1 MDKGENSAK
10 NDKSTKTLGVK
21 IKEEPQEET
30 IKVGIIVFTPFIV
43 EGFHLIVVGQFR
55 CRRVW
60 VQ

>member
-10 NDKSTKTLGVK
+10 NEKSTKTLGVK

-43 EGFHLIVVGQFR
+43 DFHLSGGSVPLLK
-55 CRRVW
+55 RVATM
-60 VQ
+60 

>member
-30 IKVGIIVFTPFIV
+30 IKVGMS
-43 EGFHLIVVGQFR
+43 FHTFH
-55 CRRVW
+55 CRLPS
-60 VQ
+60 

>member
-30 IKVGIIVFTPFIV
+30 IKVGIILVFTPFIV
-43 EGFHLIVVGQFR
+43 DFHHSGGSVSLQVSVATM
-55 CRRVW
+55 
-60 VQ
+60 